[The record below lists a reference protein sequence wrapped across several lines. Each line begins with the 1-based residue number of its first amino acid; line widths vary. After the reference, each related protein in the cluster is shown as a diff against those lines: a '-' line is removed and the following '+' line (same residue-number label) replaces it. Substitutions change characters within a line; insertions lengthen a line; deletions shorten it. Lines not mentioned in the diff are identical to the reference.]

1 MRLSVKEVSEL
12 AKVTVKTLHHYH
24 KIGLLVP
31 AEVTEAGYRLYG
43 EGELERL
50 QQILFYRELDFPLEQ
65 IKELLAG
72 RTDRRTILKEQK
84 ELLLRKRR
92 KLGTILE
99 TLEQSIA
106 AAERGEPMDGR
117 EMFRGFD
124 SEAAWVEALEEQNR
138 HLKESYGVD
147 LLDPERIDVP
157 KLNEQA
163 AEAADFM
170 ARMAEALKNGLK
182 HDDEKVGQLIRR
194 HLNFL
199 ERHGHPARI
208 ADFVEQTRFFQEDD
222 FHRRVLEEKQTGLAY
237 YLAAAAESMMET
249 AE

>member
-43 EGELERL
+43 DGELERL

-72 RTDRRTILKEQK
+72 RTDRGTILKEQK

-92 KLGTILE
+92 KLGAILE

-124 SEAAWVEALEEQNR
+124 SEAAWAEALEEQNR

-147 LLDPERIDVP
+147 LLDSERIDAP
-157 KLNEQA
+157 TLNEQA

-170 ARMAEALKNGLK
+170 ARMAEALRDGIK
-182 HDDEKVGQLIRR
+182 HNDEEVGQLIRL
-194 HLNFL
+194 HLKFL

-208 ADFVEQTRFFQEDD
+208 ADFVEQTRFFREDD
-222 FHRRVLEEKQTGLAY
+222 FHRRMLEGQQTGLAY
-237 YLAAAAESMMET
+237 YLAAAAESLMEA